1 MTRSVSEESVI
12 MDDNFTRHI
21 ANTFRRTYR
30 KVYENYVI
38 TGVWHRLRAKG
49 ILLEPVSQQY
59 VRRPNGYAL
68 LDLFFPALNLSVE
81 CDEGYHV
88 HQAEADRKRTLD
100 VIAASEMDPLRAISA
115 LRAETFEEL
124 RVACTK
130 VSPENARPVFLT
142 LADIDNQIAE
152 VVEKIEQKWR
162 SCGSPTWDARK
173 PLEKLK
179 ETGCLRIVDRWVF
192 RTHEEVYS
200 GFNLPN
206 PKDEHPYKKIPG
218 RDDVEIC
225 TQTLTIQGVQDG
237 RWTNVLSEDGKTL
250 IEKEPDS
257 GLGNRA
263 ENGWRKL
270 KQRLVDR
277 REFHRIIFGKT
288 CDFFGSSGYV
298 FLGQYKLAA
307 ANLNSPRHLVWER
320 IKDEVKIREVY
331 PEGWRR

>member
-1 MTRSVSEESVI
+1 MSKSALEESII
-12 MDDNFTRHI
+12 MDDYFTRYI
-21 ANTFRRTYR
+21 ANTFKRTNR

-49 ILLEPVSQQY
+49 ILLEPVTQQY

-81 CDEGYHV
+81 CDEGYHLG
-88 HQAEADRKRTLD
+88 QAEADQERTLD
-100 VIAASEMDPLRAISA
+100 VIAALKKDPLRAISV
-115 LRAETFEEL
+115 LRAEPFEEL
-124 RVACTK
+124 RVACAETP
-130 VSPENARPVFLT
+130 SENARPVFLT

-173 PLEKLK
+173 PLEKLR
-179 ETGCLRIVDRWVF
+179 ETGCLRITDRWVF

-206 PKDEHPYKKIPG
+206 PKDQHPFKRIPG

-225 TQTLTIQGVQDG
+225 HQKLTVQGVPEEK
-237 RWTNVLSEDGKTL
+237 WLNVLSEDGKTL

-277 REFHRIIFGKT
+277 KEFHRIIFGKT
-288 CDFFGSSGYV
+288 YDFFGSSGYV